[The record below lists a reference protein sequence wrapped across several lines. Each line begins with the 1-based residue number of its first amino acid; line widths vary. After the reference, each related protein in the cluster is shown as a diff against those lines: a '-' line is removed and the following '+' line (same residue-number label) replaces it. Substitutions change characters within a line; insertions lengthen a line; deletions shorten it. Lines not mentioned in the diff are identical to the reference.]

1 MKYTHVESL
10 LLDFPLARHEIRRG
24 SFNFKLAFCRAVV
37 QVAKVIR
44 HRREYGEDF
53 TVLETFVDLRKAK
66 QRAALDQMRLK
77 EPTKRVLANNIIE
90 IDLALGAYCTEAFAK
105 EGESGRDALAAQL
118 RAAGR
123 RQARPSRR
131 QARCHTQPPTC
142 AGRPCTPAASLG
154 RVQAAGATGARSMTR
169 SSSSKQSLQSKQ
181 SMDSMLSA

>member
-53 TVLETFVDLRKAK
+53 TVLEAFVDLRKAK

-77 EPTKRVLANNIIE
+77 EPTKRVLANNII
-90 IDLALGAYCTEAFAK
+90 DLSERTEAFAK

-154 RVQAAGATGARSMTR
+154 RASRWSDRST
-169 SSSSKQSLQSKQ
+169 
-181 SMDSMLSA
+181 